1 MKSEFPAALAAH
13 LAERI
18 REMRRRYCKR
28 LARCQKKFSEGAVH
42 ELRIETRRLLAML
55 DLLDALGVRE
65 ALKKTRRIFKRR
77 LDAFDELR
85 DTHVQLS
92 LLKPLRR
99 DFPEAREFDLLLLR
113 REQELIAQLRQ
124 DIKATRQARLERRLK
139 SLEKQLGKSAEA
151 KARKA
156 GRLLAAAALSETF
169 ARVVSLRRRVR
180 GNDTK
185 TIHQMRVGFKRFRYM
200 SELLQTLLPRLTRR
214 HLRRM
219 QEYQSTMGDIQD
231 MEVLLAGLKKAIA
244 EKGLLAAPMRNLRD
258 ELVRRRRHLIN
269 VFMNAIDGLFEF
281 DPKTFTP
288 SPEKNANSLTHE
300 TLHPPPR

>member
-1 MKSEFPAALAAH
+1 MPMKSEFPAALAAH

-92 LLKPLRR
+92 LLKPLCR
-99 DFPEAREFDLLLLR
+99 DFPEAREFNLMLLR
-113 REQELIAQLRQ
+113 REKKLIGELHH
-124 DIKATRQARLERRLK
+124 DIEAVKQARLERRLK
-139 SLEKQLGKSAEA
+139 ALEKELRKSA
-151 KARKA
+151 KTKPRKA
-156 GRLLAAAALSETF
+156 GVSLAAAALSETF
-169 ARVVSLRRRVR
+169 ARVVLLRRMVR
-180 GNDTK
+180 RNNTK
-185 TIHQMRVGFKRFRYM
+185 TIHQMRVAFKRFRYM
-200 SELLQTLLPRLTRR
+200 SELLQTMLPRLTKK

-219 QEYQSTMGDIQD
+219 QEYQSMMGDIQD
-231 MEVLLAGLKKAIA
+231 MEVLLAGLKEAAA
-244 EKGLLAAPMRNLRD
+244 EQCVPAAAMLNLRN
-258 ELVRRRRHLIN
+258 ELRGRRRRLIG
-269 VFMNAIDGLFEF
+269 VFMDAIDGLFDF
-281 DPKTFTP
+281 DPDTFARRP
-288 SPEKNANSLTHE
+288 REKRKPVPA
-300 TLHPPPR
+300 